1 MRVIVVGAG
10 VVGLSAALRCAQ
22 AGHDV
27 AVLARDLPLETTSAV
42 AAALWYPYRA
52 QPQELV
58 SRWAAASYV
67 EMARLATSDPDAGV
81 DLRDGVEL
89 LREPAGEPWWAEAL
103 PADAGL
109 TRLGEGHVPR
119 PYRGGYRL
127 RSPVVDMTVHLPWL
141 REQLE
146 ALGATVTRCWLDALP
161 QPRPGV
167 VVVNASGLA
176 ARGLA
181 EDSSVHPIRG
191 QVVRLARPPGLDEW
205 LLDQSAADSPA
216 YVVPRRREVVVGGTA
231 REGDWD
237 PQPDPR
243 VAEVLLARARALV
256 PALRDA
262 PVLGHRVGLRPAR
275 PAVRLEAEQRDE
287 GTVVHCYG
295 HGGSGATLA
304 WGCADEVAELVE
316 AAT

>member
-1 MRVIVVGAG
+1 VRVIVVGAG

-27 AVLARDLPLETTSAV
+27 AVLGRDLPLETTSAV

-58 SRWAAASYV
+58 GRWAAAGYA
-67 EMARLATSDPDAGV
+67 EMVRLATSDPEAGV

-89 LREPAGEPWWAEAL
+89 LREPATEPWWAAAL
-103 PADAGL
+103 PVDAGL
-109 TRLGEGHVPR
+109 SRLGEDQVPR

-127 RSPVVDMTVHLPWL
+127 RAPVIDMAVHLPWL
-141 REQLE
+141 RSRLE

-161 QPRPGV
+161 EPRAGV

-181 EDSSVHPIRG
+181 GDPTLLPVRG
-191 QVVRLARPPGLDEW
+191 QVVRLSRPPGLDEW
-205 LLDQSAADSPA
+205 LLDQSTADAPV
-216 YVVPRRREVVVGGTA
+216 YVVPRRSEVVVGGTA
-231 REGDWD
+231 QEGEWD
-237 PQPDPR
+237 PQPNADT
-243 VAEVLLARARALV
+243 AELLLARACALV
-256 PALRDA
+256 PALRGA
-262 PVLGHRVGLRPAR
+262 AVLGHRVGLRPAR
-275 PAVRLEAEQRDE
+275 PAVRLEAERQGE

-295 HGGSGATLA
+295 HGGSGVTLA
-304 WGCADEVAELVE
+304 WGCADEVAQLVGE
-316 AAT
+316 GT